1 VSLSGVAAAILA
13 GGRGERIGGAKA
25 MRRLLADPMIEH
37 VAAVLQSNVDRLAV
51 VGDQQAAVMIDA
63 VHLREEA
70 EDQPGPLVGVLAAL
84 EWSARES
91 VEWVVV
97 VPCDMP
103 LLPSDVVERLLVA
116 AVKSGAPV
124 AYAQTPGGQHPLVA
138 IWRSELALPLRSAMA
153 GGHPAVRDMLG
164 RFGAV
169 GVLFEDDSA
178 FLNVNTPT
186 DLAEAEERLIERNRA
201 LSRQLLRP

>member
-51 VGDQQAAVMIDA
+51 VGDQQAAVVIDA
-63 VHLREEA
+63 VHLHDET

-84 EWSARES
+84 EWSTREL

-103 LLPSDVVERLLVA
+103 LLPSDLVERLLVA

-138 IWRSELALPLRSAMA
+138 VWRSELALPLRSAMA
-153 GGHPAVRDMLG
+153 GGHPAVRDMLS
-164 RFGAV
+164 RFGAI

-186 DLAEAEERLIERNRA
+186 DLAEAEELLIERECA
-201 LSRQLLRP
+201 LSRRLLRP